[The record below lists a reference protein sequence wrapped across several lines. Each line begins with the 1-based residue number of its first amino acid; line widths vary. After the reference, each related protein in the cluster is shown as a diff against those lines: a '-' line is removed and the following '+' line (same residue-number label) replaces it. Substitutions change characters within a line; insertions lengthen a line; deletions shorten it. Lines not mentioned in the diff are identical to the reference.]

1 MIMIDDNVNKKGEII
16 LCKGIKLDKNNEN
29 VLSYGES
36 DLVSLCDSNK
46 IYRGSNYSFMGD
58 NDTINVEV
66 PYKDAMYCNYVAFKN
81 PKFGNKWIFG
91 FVTDVKLM
99 SDLVTKITWE
109 KDVWSTWYSS
119 FDVGKAFIE
128 REHVADDTIGKHTLP
143 EGLET
148 GEYVVNYENKK
159 KELTTLNVIMAS
171 NVDPVLSGGSLVGG
185 DVGGGIYNDIRTGF
199 KYYHFA
205 NDTTSS
211 LPDVLKAFSEAGKAD
226 SIISLFVA
234 PFSSFEK
241 VDDSV
246 FDNGQVKQTTT
257 KKTLPWVNNSA
268 GDTYPTRLS
277 TIDGYTPVNKKLLT
291 FPYCYLR
298 LTNNNGND
306 AIYHFEKF
314 APAYSGDNLCRFS
327 IDCAITPGM
336 SIIAYPKNYDGIE
349 NNYNQC
355 LQAGKYPIC
364 GWSNDAYTNWLT
376 QNGVNIATSL
386 VSSGLQVIGGAAM
399 AGSGIGSGY
408 LGMAS
413 GVNNIASTLGQIYEH
428 SLTPMEAKGNQNT
441 GDVKVA
447 SDINTFTAYGMSI
460 KKEYAQVID
469 GFWSKYGYKVNEV
482 KQPNLKTR
490 TQFNFI
496 KVGGNDDLIHG
507 NIPASDL
514 EKINTIFRKGVT
526 IFHSYANFGNYTISN
541 PIRS

>member
-1 MIMIDDNVNKKGEII
+1 MRDSEII
-16 LCKGIKLDKNNEN
+16 LCKGIKLDKNYEN
-29 VLSYGES
+29 VLSYNES
-36 DLVSLCDSNK
+36 DMVTLCRNNSVYTVDNTSILGAKMDSMDIEVS
-46 IYRGSNYSFMGD
+46 YA
-58 NDTINVEV
+58 T
-66 PYKDAMYCNYVAFKN
+66 AMYVNYMAFKN
-81 PKFGNKWIFG
+81 PSYGNKWIFA
-91 FVTDVKLM
+91 FVTDVKYL
-99 SDLVTKITWE
+99 SDKACRIFYQI
-109 KDVWSTWYSS
+109 DVWSTWYSR
-119 FDVGKAFIE
+119 FDIGKAFIE
-128 REHVADDTIGKHTLP
+128 REHVADDTIGLHTLP

-159 KELTTLNVIMAS
+159 KELTVLNVIMAS
-171 NVDPVLSGGSLVGG
+171 NVDPVVSGGVLVGG

-226 SIISLFVA
+226 AILNLFIA

-241 VDDSV
+241 VDDTI
-246 FDNGQVKQTTT
+246 FDNGQVKESTT
-257 KKTLPWVNNSA
+257 KKTLTWVNNIA
-268 GDTYPTRLS
+268 EDTYPVKLTSLN
-277 TIDGYTPVNKKLLT
+277 GYTPVNKKLLT

-314 APAYSGDNLCRFS
+314 ADNIQNNCHFA
-327 IDCAITPGM
+327 IDCAVTPGM
-336 SIIAYPKNYDGIE
+336 SIIAYPQDYDGIA

-364 GWSNDAYTNWLT
+364 GWANDGYTNWLT

-386 VSSGLQVIGGAAM
+386 ISSGLQVIGGTAM
-399 AGSGIGSGY
+399 ASSGIGSGY

-413 GVNNIASTLGQIYEH
+413 GVNNIANTLGQIYQH

-441 GDVKVA
+441 GDVKTA

-460 KKEYAQVID
+460 KQEYARVID
-469 GFWSKYGYKVNEV
+469 GYFSRFGYKVNEV

-496 KVGGNDDLIHG
+496 KVGGSDELVHG
-507 NIPASDL
+507 DIPAVALS
-514 EKINTIFRKGVT
+514 EINDIFKKGVT
-526 IFHSYANFGNYTISN
+526 IFHNYSNFGNYTISN